1 MSRRGL
7 GDREAEGGERAILYP
22 TRAHKSIQ
30 SRGLVFERALNDPA
44 LDRSTWHTHAQR
56 EPLGMNRPVSSRK
69 SRDQLPRRRF
79 AASSPVLLALW
90 LVSVPLTAAAE
101 AQAADANAHVAQGR
115 ALLRAGKPKEA
126 EALLKRAAAERG
138 NSTEALYDLAR
149 VHFATD
155 NYNQARNACRPL
167 LAKAPENAFSNLC
180 MAQAFLTWR
189 RATRAAEFV
198 EKARASAPDLPEVYQ
213 VLGDLK
219 RIEGDASAS
228 EAAYRR
234 VLSVRPNDPDA
245 QFGLGQVYLIKPDTT
260 AAAKAF
266 RAALDQA
273 PDWPDALFQLG
284 RLSTGPEAVQLLEKA
299 LAARPNWPEAR
310 IALGEAVLAQGENQR
325 AEQLFRDVLK
335 HNPTLPLAHAR
346 LGMALVARDELAQAE
361 AELKRGLQGL
371 PNDADAAL
379 ALARV
384 YARTDRPE
392 DAFEAYRNA
401 ASRERETSRAL
412 VEAGSYALTLQR
424 STLAQGFLEKAVER
438 TPSSAPA
445 QARLADALL
454 ARGEKDQAKQHY
466 QLALRAQGQ
475 VDRVDIQR
483 RLDALK

>member
-1 MSRRGL
+1 M
-7 GDREAEGGERAILYP
+7 
-22 TRAHKSIQ
+22 K
-30 SRGLVFERALNDPA
+30 
-44 LDRSTWHTHAQR
+44 
-56 EPLGMNRPVSSRK
+56 RPVRT
-69 SRDQLPRRRF
+69 RRTPAR
-79 AASSPVLLALW
+79 LLALW
-90 LVSVPLTAAAE
+90 LASAPLAA
-101 AQAADANAHVAQGR
+101 AADAQASGSGEAAAHVAQGR

-126 EALLKRAAAERG
+126 EAQLKRAAAERG

-155 NYNQARNACRPL
+155 DYNAARNACRPL

-189 RATRAAEFV
+189 RATRAAEYV
-198 EKARASAPDLPEVYQ
+198 EKARVSAPDQPEVYL

-228 EAAYRR
+228 EVAYRK
-234 VLSVRPNDPDA
+234 VLSVHPNDPDA
-245 QFGLGQVYLIKPDTT
+245 QFGLGQAYLIKPDLA

-273 PDWPDALFQLG
+273 PDWPDALYQLG
-284 RLSTGPEAVQLLEKA
+284 RLSEGQEAVQLLEKA
-299 LAARPNWPEAR
+299 LAARPSWPEAR
-310 IALGEAVLAQGENQR
+310 VALGEALLAQGDGQR
-325 AEQLFRDVLK
+325 AEVLFREVLK
-335 HNPTLPLAHAR
+335 KNPTLPLAHAR
-346 LGMALVARDELAQAE
+346 LGMALVARDELVKAE
-361 AELKRGLQGL
+361 AELKLGLQGL

-401 ASRERETSRAL
+401 ASREPQTSRAL

-424 STLAQGFLEKAVER
+424 STLAQGFLEKAVDR

-454 ARGEKDQAKQHY
+454 ARGEKDKAKQHY
-466 QLALRAQGQ
+466 QLALRAQGL

>member
-1 MSRRGL
+1 MSQQGM
-7 GDREAEGGERAILYP
+7 GDREADGSRRERAILYP
-22 TRAHKSIQ
+22 TRAHKSIH
-30 SRGLVFERALNDPA
+30 SHGLVFKRALNDPA
-44 LDRSTWHTHAQR
+44 LDRSTWHTNAQR
-56 EPLGMNRPVSSRK
+56 EPLGMNRPVST
-69 SRDQLPRRRF
+69 RRTARI
-79 AASSPVLLALW
+79 LALW
-90 LVSVPLTAAAE
+90 LASAPLAA
-101 AQAADANAHVAQGR
+101 AADAQASGSGDAAAHVAKGR

-138 NSTEALYDLAR
+138 NSIEALYDLAR

-189 RATRAAEFV
+189 RATRAAEYV
-198 EKARASAPDLPEVYQ
+198 EKARASAPDQPEVYL

-219 RIEGDASAS
+219 RIEGDAAAS
-228 EAAYRR
+228 EAAYRK
-234 VLSVRPNDPDA
+234 VLSMRPNDPDA
-245 QFGLGQVYLIKPDTT
+245 QFGLGQTYRIKPDP
-260 AAAKAF
+260 AAAAQAF
-266 RAALDQA
+266 RAALAEA
-273 PDWPDALFQLG
+273 PDWPEASYHLG
-284 RLSTGPEAVQLLEKA
+284 RLATGPEAVQMLEKA
-299 LAARPNWPEAR
+299 LAARPNWADAR
-310 IALGEAVLAQGENQR
+310 VALGEALLEQGNHQR
-325 AEQLFRDVLK
+325 AEQLFREVLK
-335 HNPTLPLAHAR
+335 QNPTLPLAHAR
-346 LGMALVARDELAQAE
+346 LGMALVARDELVKAE
-361 AELKRGLQGL
+361 AELKLGLQGL
-371 PNDADAAL
+371 PNDADAAI

-384 YARTDRPE
+384 YARTDRAE
-392 DAFEAYRNA
+392 EAFEAYRNA
-401 ASRERETSRAL
+401 AGREPHTSRAL

-454 ARGEKDQAKQHY
+454 ARGEKDKAKQHY